1 MLRMIMLAVVLE
13 PIRWLARWII
23 GQSGEM
29 YRRSAVCAGL
39 AQATCDCTSP
49 FVAVLQYYSRLLRG
63 HGARLELVWRSASCS
78 SYAEW
83 CRSCQD
89 QVQLLRR
96 VILNASGW
104 VYRRHIKELSK
115 FPWKWASLGNVANVD
130 DAVADQV
137 IEDFMSR
144 RGCCYRPGF
153 ARRLRNSGGGGERLT
168 PSHGTHSK
176 PRRPAEHAHSSNLVG
191 SGYLLCLNYTARKS
205 SRSSCAGEG
214 VVIDQALPGDFEI
227 RLMVILSN

>member
-1 MLRMIMLAVVLE
+1 MNVVPVARGSGTDPEMERRMEEEFHWHKLNGLKLRNCKAKVADGEFMLRMIMLAVVLE

-49 FVAVLQYYSRLLRG
+49 FVAVLQYCSRRLRG

-115 FPWKWASLGNVANVD
+115 FPWKWASLCNVANGHD
-130 DAVADQV
+130 EVADQV

-144 RGCCYRPGF
+144 HTKTITKR
-153 ARRLRNSGGGGERLT
+153 SI
-168 PSHGTHSK
+168 
-176 PRRPAEHAHSSNLVG
+176 SSDVNTRKAQLVTCNG
-191 SGYLLCLNYTARKS
+191 
-205 SRSSCAGEG
+205 
-214 VVIDQALPGDFEI
+214 ALQI
-227 RLMVILSN
+227 